1 MSPVGSPRI
10 YSMDYGVYG
19 QLSRFQICKSV
30 LGTLLLLKLMFLE
43 SPMLAGSWPLLVDR
57 AMSVPD
63 DLLGALS
70 LLSNGL
76 LDDGYGTT
84 VETLSFRFSKNRAS
98 DALRA

>member
-1 MSPVGSPRI
+1 
-10 YSMDYGVYG
+10 MDYGVYG

-57 AMSVPD
+57 ATSVPD

-84 VETLSFRFSKNRAS
+84 VETLRETWNY
-98 DALRA
+98 